1 MALSISGNVV
11 TALKRANRV
20 VVITGAGISAES
32 GIPTFRGAGVL
43 WRTFKAEDLATP
55 QAFARD
61 PKLVWEWYDWRRG
74 LCGKAEPNAAH
85 RVVAAM
91 ERFYHH
97 FTLVTQNVDG
107 LHGRAGSRRMV
118 EVHGSVW
125 RGRCLKCGATVEL
138 PAGSFEERPV
148 AGVSDRRSPPG
159 DLTTGGHRPPL
170 QLPPKHEGCGGV
182 LRPAVVWFGENYE
195 PAMLEQT
202 FTAAE
207 QAQLVLVAG
216 TSGGVSLP
224 VDLAVQARQAG
235 ATVIEINTERSA
247 VSRVAHERLE
257 GRAGEILPELWR
269 RAQLSYLA
277 DEIETRARRRDGR
290 LMVGIAGP
298 PGAGKSVLA
307 EALATEF
314 SNEVVWVPMDGFH
327 FNNARLQALGMM
339 ARKGAPETFDRL
351 AFELA
356 VGELRKAAGP
366 VKLPVYLRELHE
378 PAPEALTVETETE
391 IVILEGNYLFL
402 WPEVQGKL
410 DLCIYLD
417 CDEALARE
425 DIIARHQRGGLNAL
439 AAERKY
445 VANDRLNRETVEATR
460 SAAQVVVRRDAA
472 GWTVVRTQQP

>member
-1 MALSISGNVV
+1 MNISGTVV

-32 GIPTFRGAGVL
+32 GIPTFRGAGGL
-43 WRTFKAEDLATP
+43 WRTYKAEDLATA

-61 PKLVWEWYDWRRG
+61 PRLVWEWYDWRRG
-74 LCGKAEPNAAH
+74 LCAKAEPNAAH

-125 RGRCLKCGATVEL
+125 RGRCASCGAE
-138 PAGSFEERPV
+138 V
-148 AGVSDRRSPPG
+148 A
-159 DLTTGGHRPPL
+159 LEQTPL
-170 QLPPKHEGCGGV
+170 AELPPKHDGCGGT

-202 FTAAE
+202 FAAAE
-207 QAQLVLVAG
+207 QAQLVLVVG

-224 VDLAVQARQAG
+224 VDLVVQARQAG

-257 GRAGEILPELWR
+257 GKAGEILPELWR

-277 DEIETRARRRDGR
+277 DEIETCARHRDGR

-307 EALATEF
+307 EALVEEF
-314 SNEVVWVPMDGFH
+314 RNEVVYVPMDGFH
-327 FNNARLQALGMM
+327 FNNARLAALGLI
-339 ARKGAPETFDRL
+339 ACKGAPETFDRL

-366 VKLPVYLRELHE
+366 VKLPVYSRELHE
-378 PAPEALTVETETE
+378 PVPEALTVETETP
-391 IVILEGNYLFL
+391 IVIVEGNYLFV

-417 CDEALARE
+417 CDESLARE
-425 DIIARHQRGGLNAL
+425 DLIARHQRGGFNA
-439 AAERKY
+439 AAAVRKY
-445 VANDRLNRETVEATR
+445 ETNDRLNRETIEAAR
-460 SAAQVVVRRDAA
+460 GAARVVVRRDAA
-472 GWTVVRTQQP
+472 GWTVVRVDEGAAEPSPGNTGKGA

>member
-1 MALSISGNVV
+1 MALNISGTVV

-32 GIPTFRGAGVL
+32 GIPTFRGVGGL

-74 LCGKAEPNAAH
+74 LCAKAEPNAAH

-91 ERFYHH
+91 ERFYHQ

-125 RGRCLKCGATVEL
+125 RGRCMSCGAE
-138 PAGSFEERPV
+138 V
-148 AGVSDRRSPPG
+148 A
-159 DLTTGGHRPPL
+159 LEQTPL
-170 QLPPKHEGCGGV
+170 AQLPPKHDGCGGV

-195 PAMLEQT
+195 RAVLEQT

-207 QAQLVLVAG
+207 QAQLVLVVG

-224 VDLAVQARQAG
+224 VDLVVQARQAG

-257 GRAGEILPELWR
+257 GKAGEILPELWR

-277 DEIETRARRRDGR
+277 DEIETRARRREGR

-298 PGAGKSVLA
+298 PGAGKSALA
-307 EALATEF
+307 EALVAEF
-314 SNEVVWVPMDGFH
+314 RNEVVYVPMDGFH
-327 FNNARLQALGMM
+327 FNNARLEALGLR

-351 AFELA
+351 AFEMA

-378 PAPEALTVETETE
+378 PVPEALTVEVETP
-391 IVILEGNYLFL
+391 IVIVEGNYLFL

-417 CDEALARE
+417 CDAALARE
-425 DIIARHQRGGLNAL
+425 DLIARHQSGGLNAL

-445 VANDRLNRETVEATR
+445 EANDRLNRETVEATR
-460 SAAQVVVRRDAA
+460 GAAQITVRRDAA
-472 GWTVVRTQQP
+472 GWTVVRAAGTAGATGPLRTAAEGDMMPVP